1 QSLNFGAF
9 IAAIGDKRAENLDR
23 SSPVTTARV
32 GCGYARLWYSLAV
45 TVCIPITIPTSR
57 CGRTLRSERMIA
69 MTGNRLGMVFGLAG
83 LMLLATMA
91 GGCQDSLRR
100 DRDALMAQN
109 RELQDDLNRTRMA
122 LDAAQAERE
131 QLIAEL
137 QRAQA
142 AQQQQAPAPQPAAPA
157 ANAGLQDIAG
167 TETIRGRG
175 TITVRVPGDVLFAS
189 GSADLR
195 SPSRRTL
202 QEIASVIKRDY
213 AGNSIR
219 IEGHTDSD
227 PIRKTRNLW
236 RDNYH

>member
-1 QSLNFGAF
+1 
-9 IAAIGDKRAENLDR
+9 
-23 SSPVTTARV
+23 
-32 GCGYARLWYSLAV
+32 
-45 TVCIPITIPTSR
+45 
-57 CGRTLRSERMIA
+57 

-142 AQQQQAPAPQPAAPA
+142 AAAAKAAAVQPVPVVNQTTPA
-157 ANAGLQDIAG
+157 ANAGFQDIAG

-195 SPSRRTL
+195 GQSRQTL
-202 QEIASVIKRDY
+202 EQIANVIKRDY
-213 AGNSIR
+213 PGNQIR

-227 PIRKTRNLW
+227 PIRRTRNLW
-236 RDNYH
+236 RDNYHLSEARARAVRDFLASKGVSTSNMVVVGHGSEKPVASNGTATGKQRNRRVEIVVLVAD

>member
-1 QSLNFGAF
+1 
-9 IAAIGDKRAENLDR
+9 
-23 SSPVTTARV
+23 
-32 GCGYARLWYSLAV
+32 
-45 TVCIPITIPTSR
+45 
-57 CGRTLRSERMIA
+57 
-69 MTGNRLGMVFGLAG
+69 MTGTRGWMFPG
-83 LMLLATMA
+83 LMALLVVVGVA
-91 GGCQDSLRR
+91 GGCQDSLKR
-100 DRDALMAQN
+100 DRDALMVQN
-109 RELQDDLNRTRMA
+109 QELQGDLDRTRMA

-142 AQQQQAPAPQPAAPA
+142 AAAAQQAQQQQPAAPQPTAPA
-157 ANAGLQDIAG
+157 ANAGFQDIAG

-195 SPSRRTL
+195 APSRRTL
-202 QEIASVIKRDY
+202 QQIAAVIKRDY
-213 AGNSIR
+213 AGNRIR

-236 RDNYH
+236 RDNYHLSEARARSVRDFLASQGVPNGNMAIVGHGADKPVASNRDATGKQRNRRVEIVVLVAD